1 MPANKHIC
9 HVSGIYREIME
20 NTGKY
25 DKQLSTFRLVIS
37 IIEVICLNF
46 SFLLVYQAIS

>member
-9 HVSGIYREIME
+9 YAGGIYREIME

-25 DKQLSTFRLVIS
+25 ALQIGNFNNRGYLS
-37 IIEVICLNF
+37 
-46 SFLLVYQAIS
+46 